1 MRYSRINVAAP
12 AAFGVAMD
20 VPVYSRYQVDCQLEP
35 AMSCASC
42 ARQERTYP
50 PGAIISGLIRPS
62 SVGPRDEPDMRL
74 SGAPLYRA
82 WWFPTVT
89 TFFAVDGEPTVPA
102 PGPSFPAANKIVS
115 PSCPLLTLS

>member
-1 MRYSRINVAAP
+1 ME
-12 AAFGVAMD
+12 
-20 VPVYSRYQVDCQLEP
+20 VPVYSRYQVDRQLEP
-35 AMSCASC
+35 PVSCASC

-50 PGAIISGLIRPS
+50 PGAITSGLILPS

-89 TFFAVDGEPTVPA
+89 TFFAVEGEPIVPEF
-102 PGPSFPAANKIVS
+102 GPSFPAANKMVR